1 MRFSTRT
8 FWFTFIPLALL
19 LLSSF
24 WSIQNLTQDTVRKSL
39 RESLKETH
47 ALLAAAN
54 EQREQQNSRFLR
66 VVAENATLKAGI
78 ELVRVEKS
86 PEARRTLEE
95 QLEEIC
101 DSLHLDVMTVADP
114 NGRALAGVMRVDRQ
128 LVALDMSR
136 ADSPA
141 QGLWDTGG
149 RLYRMTAIPVN
160 LGEENLGA
168 LALGERLD
176 LGEFAAPVVLTRDNA
191 QRSRVVAASLPG
203 FGAAEIEEAL
213 RNCPAHQECD
223 VRLGGQTYMSLPLSN
238 LSFGDGYLLRSLQNV
253 DAANAPVRA
262 ILRDVFLAAS
272 IGALLAASIL
282 SFLSSRSITRPISN
296 VIARLRE
303 SEATGLLPEFP
314 VEPGQVL
321 EIRALTESFDRAGV
335 SIREGRSR
343 LHQAYVDFVGSMA
356 SALDARDRYTAGHSR
371 RVSEYSE
378 ATARALGMSAQEIDD
393 IRIGALLHDIG
404 KIGIADSV
412 LQKPGR
418 LSAEEVALIRQH
430 PTIGRR
436 ILQEIHGFER
446 YLPIVEL
453 HHENWDGTGYPLG
466 LHGWETPQ
474 NARIVHVV
482 DAFDAMTTDRPYRP
496 GMSQREAVAIPRKY
510 AGTQFDMAAV
520 TAFTELVE
528 SGAAYRTLTPPPELE
543 MQSVANLAE
552 ALRNPRPPA
561 ELAGPILVPSG
572 VARATRDSTNDSAH
586 DSTLDSAHASAH
598 NPAHDSARSAAHTM
612 ETL

>member
-8 FWFTFIPLALL
+8 FWFTFVPLALL

-24 WSIQNLTQDTVRKSL
+24 WSIQNLTQAAVRKSL

-47 ALLAAAN
+47 ALLAVAD
-54 EQREQQNSRFLR
+54 EQRELQNSRFLR
-66 VVAENATLKAGI
+66 VVAENAALKAGI

-86 PEARRTLEE
+86 PAARRTLEE

-128 LVALDMSR
+128 LVALDMRR
-136 ADSPA
+136 ADLPA

-160 LGEENLGA
+160 QGEENLGV

-176 LGEFAAPVVLTRDNA
+176 LGEFAAPVVLTRDSSQGNH
-191 QRSRVVAASLPG
+191 VVEASLPG
-203 FGAAEIEEAL
+203 FGAASIEEAL
-213 RNCPAHQECD
+213 RNCPASQECD
-223 VRLGGQTYMSLPLSN
+223 IRLAGQTYMSLPLAN
-238 LSFGDGYLLRSLQNV
+238 LAFGDGYRLRSLQNV

-282 SFLSSRSITRPISN
+282 SFLSSRSIARPISN

-314 VEPGQVL
+314 VVPGQVY
-321 EIRALTESFDRAGV
+321 EIRALTESFDRAGA
-335 SIREGRSR
+335 SIREARSR
-343 LHQAYVDFVGSMA
+343 LHQAYVDFVGSLA

-378 ATARALGMSAQEIDD
+378 ATARALQMSAQEIED

-418 LSAEEVALIRQH
+418 LSAEELALIRQH

-453 HHENWDGTGYPLG
+453 HHENWDGSGYPLG
-466 LHGWETPQ
+466 LHGGETPQ
-474 NARIVHVV
+474 SARIVHVV

-496 GMSQREAVAIPRKY
+496 GMSQEEAVAILRQY
-510 AGTQFDMAAV
+510 AGHQFDTAAV
-520 TAFTELVE
+520 MAFTELVE
-528 SGAAYRTLTPPPELE
+528 AGAAYRTLTPPPELE

-552 ALRNPRPPA
+552 ALRDA
-561 ELAGPILVPSG
+561 Q
-572 VARATRDSTNDSAH
+572 
-586 DSTLDSAHASAH
+586 
-598 NPAHDSARSAAHTM
+598 SAARDGAPTPVLNGAPSAFSRAPSSPIATTVATPVETSAATPVATM
-612 ETL
+612 EKL